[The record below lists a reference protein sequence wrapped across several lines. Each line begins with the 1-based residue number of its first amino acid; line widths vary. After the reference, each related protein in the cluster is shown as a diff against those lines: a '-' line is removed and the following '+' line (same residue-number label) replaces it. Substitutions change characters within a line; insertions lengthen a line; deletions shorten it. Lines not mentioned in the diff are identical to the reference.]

1 MVANS
6 SAPIQSRQFI
16 FSEPFAQSLPFYST
30 EKNKN
35 KNKNKKG
42 KTKKKK
48 RINLWDLGE
57 NPMLGTKFCALVC
70 RDTAWLRHANVGQF
84 GCGFLRL

>member
-48 RINLWDLGE
+48 ELIFETWEKILCLEPSFVHLSVEILHG
-57 NPMLGTKFCALVC
+57 
-70 RDTAWLRHANVGQF
+70 
-84 GCGFLRL
+84 